1 MNGLLLPILL
11 LAGTDKPNQKALVTH
26 LLPAMLPGSGSERL
40 VVAALN
46 AKKEIKTQAATEEGL
61 VRDAI
66 RAAKFERPAQL
77 DAFPALKA
85 AYNRLPASVQSTVF
99 SGDDKS

>member
-26 LLPAMLPGSGSERL
+26 LLPAMIPGSGSERL
-40 VVAALN
+40 VVAVLN

-66 RAAKFERPAQL
+66 KAAKFERPAQL

-85 AYNRLPASVQSTVF
+85 AYNRLPASVQSTIF
-99 SGDDKS
+99 SRDDKS